1 MEKGGVSNLVH
12 VDVLGLVVKILLNEV
27 VLASLGRSNEA
38 RRLGECR
45 ACSLVCHCYF
55 FVSNKKTEKE
65 EREKKKTVVRSQK
78 PKSEKKSLSFQRP
91 FFCFQTS
98 FKTFQLTG
106 HSKHKCAQHVLSLL
120 IYHVEWSITVHNKE
134 TLQE

>member
-55 FVSNKKTEKE
+55 FVSNEKTEKE
-65 EREKKKTVVRSQK
+65 EREKKQSFVLKNQKAKKRACHFKDRFFVSKQVSRRS
-78 PKSEKKSLSFQRP
+78 
-91 FFCFQTS
+91 
-98 FKTFQLTG
+98 
-106 HSKHKCAQHVLSLL
+106 
-120 IYHVEWSITVHNKE
+120 N
-134 TLQE
+134 

>member
-55 FVSNKKTEKE
+55 FVSNEKTEKE
-65 EREKKKTVVRSQK
+65 EREKKQSFVLKNQ
-78 PKSEKKSLSFQRP
+78 KSEKKSLSFQRP
-91 FFCFQTS
+91 FFLFPNKFQDVPIDWA
-98 FKTFQLTG
+98 FKTQMRTTCVEYLD
-106 HSKHKCAQHVLSLL
+106 LSC
-120 IYHVEWSITVHNKE
+120 
-134 TLQE
+134 

>member
-65 EREKKKTVVRSQK
+65 ERER
-78 PKSEKKSLSFQRP
+78 EKKNSRSFSKTKKRKKRACHFKDR
-91 FFCFQTS
+91 FFV
-98 FKTFQLTG
+98 
-106 HSKHKCAQHVLSLL
+106 SKQVSRR
-120 IYHVEWSITVHNKE
+120 SN
-134 TLQE
+134 